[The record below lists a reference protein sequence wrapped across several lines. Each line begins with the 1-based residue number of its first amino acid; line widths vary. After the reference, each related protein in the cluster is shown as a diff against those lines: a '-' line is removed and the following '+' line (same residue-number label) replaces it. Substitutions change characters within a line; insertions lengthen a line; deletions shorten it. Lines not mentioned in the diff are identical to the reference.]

1 MLVAS
6 FDISMTATGCVLV
19 DIPNEPAASKF
30 RLIQAHVAATEK
42 NSTSEKVSSTLDSV
56 RRADSVHRA
65 VQEFLRDQNV
75 ELVVVEAMSW
85 PRNASSAIKMAMVWG
100 TLAPLLIRYPLIEV
114 GPQEIKIATAK
125 SRSATKDQVEAG
137 VMANALLDPQMA
149 IELLDCSV
157 NKRAL
162 KEHCWDAMGAVYA
175 AMQTQKY
182 GLIRAGMVKR

>member
-19 DIPNEPAASKF
+19 NIPATSTDKF
-30 RLIQAHVAATEK
+30 HLLQAHVAVTEK
-42 NSTSEKVSSTLDSV
+42 NSTSEKVSNTLDSV

-65 VQEFLRDQNV
+65 VKDFLHDQEVD
-75 ELVVVEAMSW
+75 LVVVEAMSW

-100 TLAPLLIRYPLIEV
+100 TLAPMLVRYPLIEV

-125 SRSATKDQVEAG
+125 SRSATKEQVEAG
-137 VMANALLDPQMA
+137 VKANALLDPQMA
-149 IELLDCSV
+149 IEVLDSSV
-157 NKRAL
+157 SKRAL

-182 GLIRAGMVKR
+182 GLIRAGLVAR